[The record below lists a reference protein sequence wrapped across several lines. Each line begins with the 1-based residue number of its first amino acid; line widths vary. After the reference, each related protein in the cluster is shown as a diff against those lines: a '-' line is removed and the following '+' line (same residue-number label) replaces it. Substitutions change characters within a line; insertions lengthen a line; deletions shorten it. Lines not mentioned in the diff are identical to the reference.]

1 MSLVL
6 QVGAPFAQFATDA
19 VGFVGDLL
27 GYALAA
33 AVAAGVTALVFR
45 WYFKEQVSKGV
56 AALVGVAAVV
66 AALQFVELGLVI
78 EGNETDIF
86 QLQAVLE
93 NVAAISIGIAIS
105 LVGWRVG
112 DAFATNVFAVTGVR
126 ELEGE
131 VSRVVRS
138 VGRVTAITLPEEVG
152 DIDEHDAVSAERKA
166 EMAGKTLLFPRK
178 LTVEELRGR
187 LATRLK
193 DDYGVGYV
201 DVEIDEDGDV
211 EYLAVGSRMTGIG
224 PTLTP
229 GAAAVAIEADPAAT
243 ASPGDIVQV
252 WTDTESPERV
262 VTAELRAAT
271 DDVTTLAVD
280 AADATT
286 LDTTRSYRVVTLPSE
301 PKTEHEF
308 ASLLRA
314 AEETMGV
321 VTVRAESPLDGK
333 AVSDVGEIV
342 AAVRPERGTVE
353 AIPHRSRT
361 LTAGDTLYVIA
372 RPDGVRR
379 LEAEAQPQTQPS
391 SPAAGE

>member
-1 MSLVL
+1 MSPAL
-6 QVGAPFAQFATDA
+6 QTGAPVAQFATDA
-19 VGFVGDLL
+19 AGFVGVLL

-33 AVAAGVTALVFR
+33 AVTAGAVSLVFR

-78 EGNETDIF
+78 EGSGTDIF

-93 NVAAISIGIAIS
+93 NVAAIVVAVAAS
-105 LVGWRVG
+105 LVGRRVG
-112 DAFATNVFAVTGVR
+112 DTVATNVFAFTGVR

-131 VSRVVRS
+131 VSKVVRS
-138 VGRVTAITLPEEVG
+138 VGRVTAVTLPDEVD
-152 DIDEHDAVSAERKA
+152 DIEEHDPVSDEKKA

-178 LTVEELRGR
+178 LTVGELRDR

-201 DVEIDEDGDV
+201 DVEITDQGTV

-229 GAAAVAIEADPAAT
+229 GAAAVALEADPAT
-243 ASPGDIVQV
+243 NASPGDIVQV
-252 WTDTESPERV
+252 WTGTEQPERV
-262 VTAELRAAT
+262 ATAELRATA

-280 AADATT
+280 ADDATK
-286 LDTTRSYRVVTLPSE
+286 LDPAQSYRLVTLPTE
-301 PKTEHEF
+301 PQTDREF

-321 VTVRAESPLDGK
+321 VTVQAGSPLEG
-333 AVSDVGEIV
+333 STVGGVGQTV
-342 AAVRPERGTVE
+342 AAVRSDGGTVE
-353 AIPHRSRT
+353 AIPPRART
-361 LTAGDTLYVIA
+361 LSAGDVLYVVA
-372 RPDGVRR
+372 RPEGVRK
-379 LEAEAQPQTQPS
+379 LEAEAQAQPS
-391 SPAAGE
+391 SPAVGE